1 MDRTAAAP
9 GAPAPADA
17 GLGQQIAGFRQRI
30 ESVLDHALDL
40 PDPGSQRL
48 RAAMRYSVLGG
59 GKRLRP
65 VLVYTTGASLGASL
79 ADLDAPAAAVELIHV
94 YSLVHDDLP
103 AMDDDDLRRGRPTC
117 HKAFDEATA
126 ILVGD
131 ALQAL
136 AFEVLAG
143 TGDANAAEATARLA
157 MIRLLSRGIGTLGMA
172 GGQAIDLESVGRQ
185 LDRAT
190 LDDMHRRK
198 TGALIE
204 TSVLLGAAAAGIHS
218 GPEHDALREFG
229 ACTGLAFQIQDD
241 ILDVA
246 GTTEALGKA
255 AGADAARHKPTYPSI
270 MGMEAAQQR
279 ASALRDRAL
288 SAIAPL
294 GARGALLEAL
304 AHYIV
309 GRAT

>member
-30 ESVLDHALDL
+30 ESVLDHALKL

-48 RAAMRYSVLGG
+48 REAMRYSVLGG

-65 VLVYTTGASLGASL
+65 VLVYTTGTSLGAPL

-117 HKAFDEATA
+117 HKAYDEATA

-143 TGDANAAEATARLA
+143 AEIPSTQAASRLA
-157 MIRLLSRGIGTLGMA
+157 MIRVLARGIGTLGMA

-185 LDRAT
+185 LDRRT

-218 GPEHDALREFG
+218 GPEYEALREFG

-270 MGMEAAQQR
+270 VGMEAAQQH
-279 ASALRDRAL
+279 ASTLRDRAL
-288 SAIAPL
+288 AAIAPL
-294 GARGALLEAL
+294 GPRGALLASL

>member
-1 MDRTAAAP
+1 
-9 GAPAPADA
+9 
-17 GLGQQIAGFRQRI
+17 
-30 ESVLDHALDL
+30 
-40 PDPGSQRL
+40 
-48 RAAMRYSVLGG
+48 
-59 GKRLRP
+59 
-65 VLVYTTGASLGASL
+65 VLVYTTGMSLGATL

-143 TGDANAAEATARLA
+143 APGAAPAEAASRLA
-157 MIRLLSRGIGTLGMA
+157 MIRLLARGIGTLGMA

-185 LDRAT
+185 LDLAT

-204 TSVLLGAAAAGIHS
+204 TSVLLGAAAAGIHT

-246 GTTEALGKA
+246 GTTEELGKA

-270 MGMEAAQQR
+270 VGLDAAKRQ
-279 ASALRDRAL
+279 AAALRDRAL
-288 SAIAPL
+288 ASIAPL
-294 GARGALLEAL
+294 GARGAVL
-304 AHYIV
+304 ASLANYIV
-309 GRAT
+309 GRAS